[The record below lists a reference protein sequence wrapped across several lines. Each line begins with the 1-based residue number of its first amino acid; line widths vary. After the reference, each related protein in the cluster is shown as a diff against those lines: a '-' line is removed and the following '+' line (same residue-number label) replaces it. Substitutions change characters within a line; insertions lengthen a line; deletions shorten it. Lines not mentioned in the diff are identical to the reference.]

1 MDVLISKAASMD
13 VHTRAL
19 FLKSMAILSS
29 MGTAVMEPHYELEA
43 SRCQGKLSRLLCN
56 GLVLRFRG
64 PSLAMC
70 STLEQVVVTDRYE

>member
-43 SRCQGKLSRLLCN
+43 SRCQGKLSRLY
-56 GLVLRFRG
+56 
-64 PSLAMC
+64 
-70 STLEQVVVTDRYE
+70 VTGCVAISWSILGNVFDFGASCRNRQI